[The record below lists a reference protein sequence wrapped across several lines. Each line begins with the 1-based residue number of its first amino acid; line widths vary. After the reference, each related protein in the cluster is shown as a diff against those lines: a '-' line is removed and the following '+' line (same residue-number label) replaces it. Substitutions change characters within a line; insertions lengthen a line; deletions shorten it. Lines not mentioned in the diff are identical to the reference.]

1 MGPGLLNIFVGDMGS
16 GIECT
21 LGKFTDNTKLSGAV
35 ATLEGRDAIQ
45 RDLGRLETWVCAHL
59 VRLNKAKCKVPGQG
73 VGNRWPLTS
82 LPTQAIL

>member
-1 MGPGLLNIFVGDMGS
+1 VVD
-16 GIECT
+16 
-21 LGKFTDNTKLSGAV
+21 
-35 ATLEGRDAIQ
+35 TLERRDAIQ